1 MKSLYLDSSIP
12 SAYYEK
18 AQFDRLEI
26 TQKWWEKNIHYYKVF
41 TSELAQEE
49 IEALKQEKKRELI
62 LSLISNFPKL
72 KITDNIRKV
81 AREYVEENI
90 ISAQDF
96 NDALHLATASI
107 YGIQIFLSW
116 DFAHIVNREVER
128 KLRAFN
134 LISGFPCIHITTPAK
149 SIKESSPSCECLL
162 RQTSFDEELSWKEM
176 TKNKNLL

>member
-18 AQFDRLEI
+18 AQPDRLKI
-26 TQKWWEKNIHYYKVF
+26 TQKWWRENIHCYKVF

-72 KITDNIRKV
+72 KITDTIYKV
-81 AREYVEENI
+81 AREYVEEGI
-90 ISAQDF
+90 IPASVF
-96 NDALHLATASI
+96 NDALHLAIASI
-107 YGIQIFLSW
+107 YEIQIFLTW
-116 DFAHIVNREVER
+116 NFAHIVNREVER

-134 LISGFPCIHITTPAK
+134 LISGFPYVHITTPAK
-149 SIKESSPSCECLL
+149 LIREAKGE
-162 RQTSFDEELSWKEM
+162 
-176 TKNKNLL
+176 